1 MERRKFLE
9 DACSLCLIAGSG
21 FLLGGLASCSSI
33 PVYEAGL
40 TGNKVT
46 VPASLLADG
55 TVHIVRPA
63 GYAYDVALQRKP
75 DGSILS
81 LLLRCTHAENQVAWT
96 GDGYYCSLHGSR
108 YDENGVVTRGPAQ
121 RPLQHVIAEGS
132 GAEVVLTLPA

>member
-9 DACSLCLIAGSG
+9 EACSLCLIAGSG

-33 PVYEAGL
+33 PVYEAERS
-40 TGNKVT
+40 GNKVT

-63 GYAYDVALQRKP
+63 GYAYDIAVQRMP
-75 DGSILS
+75 DGSILA
-81 LLLRCTHAENQVAWT
+81 LLLRCTHADNQVTWT

-108 YDENGVVTRGPAQ
+108 YDEHGAVARGPAQ
-121 RPLQHVIAEGS
+121 RPLLRVTAESPDDQVI
-132 GAEVVLTLPA
+132 LTLPA